1 LDERC
6 AESAR
11 VVAVLEAIG
20 ARDDEGCVEG
30 RLRDRPGLGVAATLA
45 RGESG
50 GSEGAPMPRVA
61 SRFVRIPPTPCGT
74 AGGRGGVPTVVKEVT
89 EKRHP
94 CLHPPWS
101 RAPPLLGRARNTR
114 RNPPWRAPPSS
125 RAGCRSARTG
135 GVGRVVAWALRR
147 RDRKRVCGEERPSAG
162 ACLPEPGVVTHHSAP
177 SSVAPSS
184 PGASERPPGPHPSS
198 RPVARRLFA
207 TRCAGAPTVRSS
219 AEQRPPSR
227 VAGAARPRKT
237 PGPRDGAP
245 GVVSSRPEGASTQ
258 FVTHCGS
265 HAKRAQARGPALHA
279 IGE

>member
-1 LDERC
+1 MRGVSR
-6 AESAR
+6 AGSATDP
-11 VVAVLEAIG
+11 ASASQPHWL
-20 ARDDEGCVEG
+20 EG
-30 RLRDRPGLGVAATLA
+30 RAGLRGRSDASSGIKIRPN
-45 RGESG
+45 
-50 GSEGAPMPRVA
+50 
-61 SRFVRIPPTPCGT
+61 PPTPCGT